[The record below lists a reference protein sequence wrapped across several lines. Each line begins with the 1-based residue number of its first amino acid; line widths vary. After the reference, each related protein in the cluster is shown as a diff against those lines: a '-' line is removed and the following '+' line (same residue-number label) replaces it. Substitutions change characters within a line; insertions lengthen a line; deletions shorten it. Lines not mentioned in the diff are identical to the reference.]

1 MSERGKKSV
10 RVQHRQARAWKR
22 VTKLGDLRDRV
33 RRLHLIDW
41 SPRRADTEDAE
52 RAVLKEMITE
62 HFPERT
68 EDLNPQC
75 KV

>member
-1 MSERGKKSV
+1 MTGVPEE
-10 RVQHRQARAWKR
+10 
-22 VTKLGDLRDRV
+22 T
-33 RRLHLIDW
+33 
-41 SPRRADTEDAE
+41 DTEDAE
-52 RAVLKEMITE
+52 RAVFEEMITE